1 MLTIL
6 FAALAALI
14 VLLGA
19 QGLRMACDPQ
29 VGDLFDASEGS
40 SEGEDERLGP
50 FTRLTDL
57 LGSFSQ
63 RLLLNIYG
71 DKRVRRLAWQ
81 LRAAGRPV
89 GLTAQS
95 FIQREAGFVTV
106 GLILMLLSVLN
117 GRIFYGIVLF
127 VVFAL
132 WMHVW
137 LWSAIR
143 KRQEEIERDLPDFLD
158 VFSVTVA
165 AGLPFRVALRRVA
178 DEHAGPLAEEMS
190 LTLREMQ
197 MGVTRRASLEGL
209 RERTRS
215 ANVAAFVTALLQ
227 SEELGTPLE
236 EALRQ
241 IAREVRRTRAQ
252 QVRRAATRAQPKVS
266 LVVTMIIV
274 PGVIILLGG
283 SLIIMNLPALRGL
296 FHA

>member
-1 MLTIL
+1 MTVL

-209 RERTRS
+209 RER
-215 ANVAAFVTALLQ
+215 
-227 SEELGTPLE
+227 
-236 EALRQ
+236 LR
-241 IAREVRRTRAQ
+241 
-252 QVRRAATRAQPKVS
+252 
-266 LVVTMIIV
+266 
-274 PGVIILLGG
+274 LLGG
-283 SLIIMNLPALRGL
+283 ELHVSQRTEQFIVMAAVPARPDVQ
-296 FHA
+296 